1 MNEQVQQ
8 IYDLYVQSNLIN
20 PDNVDAETF
29 SSANPE
35 QLTQL
40 YQLGVDNELFRDTDQ
55 ETFMSAFNTMEVKK
69 KDTFDST
76 AGQEDMAS
84 DVETTS
90 TELAPPP
97 NDQITITDVVDEE
110 YKYRD
115 PNKKEGSDEVK
126 TAFEKKFG
134 VNPFTDLVGD
144 IWRAWQQ
151 GQAQG
156 ASIDESLALFSSGKN
171 VSNEQIQEFIA
182 AQKRMQEQG
191 PSDEMQ
197 DFNKIYQKNGGG
209 WLGFLK
215 GVVKNPSVVPTL
227 FVSSVSA
234 MANPTVAAGAGTG
247 AAVGGGAAGATTLGI
262 GTIPG
267 AIAGG
272 IFGATTTL
280 EAGLSFAEFL
290 QEEIGQGKELTDAN
304 IRAVLEDEEAM
315 GRIRRKALGR
325 GITIGAIDA
334 VTGGLTTKLVGSTA
348 KGLQKAKRMSDKA
361 SKLVG
366 AAAGIGTEA
375 VGGSVGEVGGRLVAG
390 QEMDVAEIGFEGI
403 AGTTTAPL
411 TVGMGLLKTPE
422 YKLNGEL
429 VPAYEVIDLLEKGTP
444 EEIAGAKIEIKNDDT
459 LLQDAKKAKENVV
472 NRESI
477 KAKLKEAGVTDETQL
492 EALTDLEIEKLKLK
506 GNDTD
511 AGKSKLRLIG
521 EQIKSILDGGV
532 FRRTEVTDDDG
543 NTSSQVISFTR
554 DYAIQQLK
562 KQGIESPTEQQVDA
576 KLVELL
582 DDAETQI
589 QGQAALDELTT
600 TTETEKETITVDQP
614 LTEDQKEIAEYFNI
628 DVDENT
634 ETEFVGD
641 NIILNKNK
649 RQQKSDAVIDET
661 TIEESTPTPEVAP
674 PVVELSVLQ
683 KIAQSGM
690 KAVKALV
697 PDVKIVFHETTDLF
711 NKHGQEGANAE
722 YDINNKTIHVNSE
735 TASLTTIPHELFHAV
750 LVDKIGADTAAVTA
764 KMINAVQQSL
774 GKESVLRKRLEQFAA
789 NYDTSI
795 QNEEQL
801 AELTGILAANFKNL
815 SKPEKNFVL
824 KWLKELGQKI
834 GFQMSFIKQ
843 LTTDE
848 EAVIDL
854 LNTLSTKF
862 RTGEQVTAEDVQ
874 YLAGLTPQERQVA
887 QDAQR
892 QQQLSMDFD
901 TSELTEDFNADEF
914 FEQKKI
920 ELGDDLKAAEATQME
935 VERRKAAQPKPKKQ
949 APKKLTLAEI
959 SKRFNMDS
967 EGFIPANNILS
978 RVQELVKPLGLSAKR
993 AESGAKDIYIT
1004 KNDRKI
1010 NPNLKRQQKGKP
1022 VVPAR
1027 KTMPKQEM
1035 SLDAYIKE
1043 GREAGFTDVRIKE
1056 FLTKTTRKYKA
1067 SEVNK
1072 ALSTNVPKSFTSM
1085 KGGQKA
1091 GAKLMKKIMSYQA
1104 KLFETNSK
1112 RANPLPDSQIVDKV
1126 VEYIESLPEFKQESD
1141 TYKRG
1146 GKTVRKRG
1154 HSKQQA
1160 LMITEAQ
1167 TLLEGN
1173 PTTNVANRLRNLKV
1187 IASSMQKSERNLQA
1201 LKRDLKN
1208 YMRRYLPKGVYTR
1221 TEALTLVREIA
1232 RADKNNIQEVMTKVD
1247 NLVVKKNVEIL
1258 NSNLDNILN
1267 DKYTRIE
1274 NGIKKGVKIDN
1285 ETRKKIDKVKKY
1297 LGNYKKLSVNEI
1309 IAKKT
1314 KLLSDFNVL
1323 SVKDKLSSAEISDM
1337 VSLDIAINLLEA
1349 NILEDTNASK
1359 AEILGDA
1366 NMDLTELIDSGKTQ
1380 LAAELQAAHEKY
1392 KKEMVEAY
1400 SEITGEEI
1408 DINDPKFE
1416 DKIKRILSQ
1425 LKTDKKN
1432 KERQEGRLT
1441 KYMKKIGESINLF
1454 INRSEALDGL
1464 MDLISK
1470 LPGEMFGGKLQKLV
1484 VDKIDAASR
1493 VFKKRRMEMEQVM
1506 QNKLQELYGK
1516 NWEKKSR
1523 KNRVQVDTGIYT
1535 NNEVQKAKEMVE
1547 KDPTPENK
1555 SFYEQMVAAQPAL
1568 KLSPNQMYYLVN
1580 QFKDPINH
1588 PSFAADNAFGPDY
1601 KRVMQEMKELLETQY
1616 PKLNEFANWQV
1627 NELFPSLYEHYN
1639 KVYRKIY
1646 RTDMPWNQN
1655 YAGRIYKEGTET
1667 QPLNLL
1673 GENGAFVG
1681 TQQVTGDSTHIRTD
1695 NPDPIRAMDGTDA
1708 LLTYLNDMEY
1718 FAAYAES
1725 IRDVNKIFTNPTIK
1739 DAITTLHS
1747 QDVYGLIKDSIT
1759 RVANRA
1765 STNAKWAKIINYSN
1779 NVFIASRLALSPVIA
1794 LKQLTS
1800 AITYANDI
1808 GIRNWIKYS
1817 VKNLKDVSNTWK
1829 EIRDNSVY
1837 MQDRKYN
1844 SILQVIESYSEEGM
1858 QSFVP
1863 GKYKQWYLNFLM
1875 YTTKW
1880 GDRTAIMLGGMP
1892 NYNYYKD
1899 QYRKANPKASEKEV
1913 IDHAIKKFEKDTKRT
1928 QQSGDIQDKDYYQTG
1943 DPFLRA
1949 MNMFL
1954 TTPKQYMRKE
1964 IQAIR
1969 ALYRKA
1975 RGQESKGTFGDNM
1988 RTFLMYHT
1996 VMPALFQY
2004 VALGL
2009 PGMLRPVRDDDE
2021 DDMLRAIVIGNT
2033 NAFFILGELIGGMAD
2048 LVQDKPWDFSHKSLG
2063 IWETTQRILKKF
2075 KNFERT
2081 KTQLDKYQGDTKTRD
2096 KRDRL
2101 RKQEEKVD
2109 KAIMEFISELTTVGP
2124 SPAPALLKW
2133 WYNLGELDNPDVPPG
2148 EAIMRLLNYSDYQI
2162 QGKKEKPKK
2171 KKKISERDLKILDPK
2186 AYRDLQRQKE
2196 LRKSTPEY
2204 KRQQKRK
2211 EKERREK
2218 ERQLRRQRRR

>member
-8 IYDLYVQSNLIN
+8 IYDLYVENNLIN
-20 PDNVDAETF
+20 PDNVDVEMFAN
-29 SSANPE
+29 ANPE

-40 YQLGVDNELFRDTDQ
+40 YELGVDNELFRDTDQ
-55 ETFMSAFNTMEVKK
+55 DTFMSAFNTMEVKK
-69 KDTFDST
+69 KGTFDS
-76 AGQEDMAS
+76 ASGQEDMES
-84 DVETTS
+84 DGETIS
-90 TELAPPP
+90 TELSPPP
-97 NDQITITDVVDEE
+97 DDQITVTDVVDEE
-110 YKYRD
+110 YKRID

-156 ASIDESLALFSSGKN
+156 ASIDESLALFTSGKN
-171 VSNEQIQEFIA
+171 VSNKQIQEFIN

-197 DFNKIYQKNGGG
+197 DFNKVYKKNGGG

-215 GVVKNPSVVPTL
+215 GVWKNPSVVPAL

-247 AAVGGGAAGATTLGI
+247 AGVGGLAGGATTLGI
-262 GTIPG
+262 GAIPG

-290 QEEIGQGKELTDAN
+290 QEEIGEGKELTNAN
-304 IRAVLEDEEAM
+304 IRAVLEDAEAM

-325 GITIGAIDA
+325 GITIGSIDA
-334 VTGGLTTKLVGSTA
+334 ITGGLTTKLVGSTA

-361 SKLVG
+361 SKLAG
-366 AAAGIGTEA
+366 AATGIGTEA
-375 VGGSVGEVGGRLVAG
+375 VGGSLGEVGGRIVAG
-390 QEMDVAEIGFEGI
+390 QDMDVAEIGFEGI
-403 AGTTTAPL
+403 AGTTTAPV
-411 TVGMGLLKTPE
+411 TVGLGLLKTPE
-422 YKLNGEL
+422 YKLNGEI

-459 LLQDAKKAKENVV
+459 LLQDATKAKENVL

-492 EALTDLEIEKLKLK
+492 EALTDLEIQKLKLK

-532 FRRTEVTDDDG
+532 FRRTQSIDEDG
-543 NTSSQVISFTR
+543 NTVSEVISFTR
-554 DYAIQQLK
+554 DYAIEQLK
-562 KQGIESPTEQQVDA
+562 KGGIKSPTDEEVDA

-582 DDAETQI
+582 DDAEAKI
-589 QGQAALDELTT
+589 QGQRALDELAT
-600 TTETEKETITVDQP
+600 TTETEKETITVDKP

-634 ETEFVGD
+634 ETEYVGD
-641 NIILNKNK
+641 DIILNKSK
-649 RQQKSDAVIDET
+649 RQQKGDPTLEQ
-661 TIEESTPTPEVAP
+661 TPAPEVAA

-690 KAVKALV
+690 KAVKAIV

-711 NKHGQEGANAE
+711 NKHGEEGASAE
-722 YDINNKTIHVNSE
+722 YDIDNKTIHINSE
-735 TASLTTIPHELFHAV
+735 IASLTTIPHELFHAV
-750 LVDKIGADTAAVTA
+750 LVDKLGADTAAVTA
-764 KMINAVQQSL
+764 NMIKAVQQSL
-774 GKESVLRKRLEQFAA
+774 GKESVLRKRLEEFAA
-789 NYDTSI
+789 TYDTSI

-801 AELTGILAANFKNL
+801 AELTGILASNFSNL

-862 RTGEQVTAEDVQ
+862 RKGKQITTEDIQ
-874 YLAGLTPQERQVA
+874 YLTRMAPQEKQAA
-887 QDAQR
+887 QGAKR

-901 TSELTEDFNADEF
+901 TSELTEDFNPDEF

-920 ELGDDLKAAEATQME
+920 ELGDNLKAAEATQME
-935 VERRKAAQPKPKKQ
+935 VERRKAAQPKPKKS

-959 SKRFNMDS
+959 SRRFNMDS

-993 AESGAKDIYIT
+993 AESGARDIYIT

-1022 VVPAR
+1022 VVPVR

-1043 GREAGFTDVRIKE
+1043 GREAGFTDARIKE
-1056 FLTKTTRKYKA
+1056 FLTKTTKKFKA

-1072 ALSTNVPKSFTSM
+1072 ALATNVPKSFTSM

-1091 GAKLMKKIMSYQA
+1091 GAKLMKKIIAYQA
-1104 KLFETNSK
+1104 KLFEANSK
-1112 RANPLPDSQIVDKV
+1112 RDKPLPDSQVVDKV
-1126 VEYIESLPEFKQESD
+1126 VEYIESLPEFKQEAD
-1141 TYKRG
+1141 TYKRA

-1160 LMITEAQ
+1160 LMISEAQ

-1208 YMRRYLPKGVYTR
+1208 YMRRYLPKGLYTR

-1258 NSNLDNILN
+1258 NSNIDNILN

-1285 ETRKKIDKVKKY
+1285 ETRRKIDKVKKY
-1297 LGNYKKLSVNEI
+1297 LGKYKKLSVDEI

-1314 KLLSDFNVL
+1314 KLLNDFNAL
-1323 SVKDKLSSAEISDM
+1323 SVKDKLSTAEISDM
-1337 VSLDIAINLLEA
+1337 VALDIAINLLEA

-1392 KKEMVEAY
+1392 KKEMAEAY

-1408 DINDPKFE
+1408 DVNDPKFE
-1416 DKIKRILSQ
+1416 DKIKRILSK

-1441 KYMKKIGESINLF
+1441 KYMKRIGESINLF
-1454 INRSEALDGL
+1454 INKSEALDGL

-1493 VFKKRRMEMEQVM
+1493 VFKKRRMEMEQLM

-1516 NWEKKSR
+1516 NWAKKSR
-1523 KNRVQVDTGIYT
+1523 ENRVQVDTGIYT

-1555 SFYEQMVAAQPAL
+1555 TFYEQMIAAQPAL

-1588 PSFAADNAFGPDY
+1588 PSFAADNAFGPEY
-1601 KRVMQEMKELLETQY
+1601 KRVMQEMTELLETKY

-1725 IRDVNKIFTNPTIK
+1725 IRDINKIFDNQTIK

-1747 QDVYGLIKDSIT
+1747 QEVYGLIKESIK

-1765 STNAKWAKIINYSN
+1765 STDPKMAWWINTSN
-1779 NVFIASRLALSPVIA
+1779 NFFIASRLALSPVIA

-1800 AITYANDI
+1800 SITYANDI

-1817 VKNLKDVSNTWK
+1817 VKNIKDVASTWK

-1863 GKYKQWYLNFLM
+1863 GGYKQWYLNFLM

-1928 QQSGDIQDKDYYQTG
+1928 QQSGDIQDKDYYQTHN
-1943 DPFLRA
+1943 PFIRA
-1949 MNMFL
+1949 HNMFL

-1975 RGQESKGTFGDNM
+1975 KGESSKGTMVDNM

-1996 VMPALFQY
+1996 VMPAFFQY

-2009 PGMLRPVRDDDE
+2009 PGMLRPWRDEDE
-2021 DDMLRAIVIGNT
+2021 DDMLRAVVIGNL
-2033 NAFFILGELIGGMAD
+2033 NSFFLAGEAISGLAD
-2048 LVQDKPWDFSHKSLG
+2048 LAQGKPWEFSPKSLG
-2063 IWETTQRILKKF
+2063 YLETTKRILKKF
-2075 KNFERT
+2075 NNFKKT
-2081 KTQLDKYQGDTKTRD
+2081 KTQLEKYQRDTSTRE

-2101 RKQEEKVD
+2101 RKQGEKVD
-2109 KAIMEFISELTTVGP
+2109 KALMELISELTTIGP

-2133 WYNLGELDNPDVPPG
+2133 WYNLGELDNPNVPPG
-2148 EAIMRLLNYSDYQI
+2148 EAIMRLLNYSEYQI